1 MYNQPSRVRYAYG
14 GVRVSSKEQGLKD
27 SPQAQMEQIN
37 RYAEHNN
44 IVIIDFIKFY
54 ESGSKK
60 DQPMQRAIDQIKH
73 DKRVELFIVKSIDR
87 FTRGGFKPYGDLKE
101 QLEKL
106 NIGLIDTFGVIGNQ
120 KINTLEYLGLEY
132 DWSVYSPTLKSELLA
147 AEQSRDEIRDIMS
160 RMIGA
165 QIRYCRMG
173 YWVRGDIYGMR
184 CKKIVT
190 SSGKRTILIPHKTE
204 ASMVQKM
211 FQLRAEGKFT
221 DQEIIEQ
228 MNTLG
233 FKTHTQ
239 YLRDKSDPSRI
250 TGKRGGEPLVL
261 KSFLRIINNPVYTGI
276 TCEKWTEYKPIRLKF
291 EGIISID
298 LFNRANKGKF
308 VIHDADG
315 ELKFLV
321 NKDPTRV
328 VKSDKGNMQFPYKR
342 VVTCPHCGKQLH
354 GSSSRGKLGKYYPAY
369 HCRRDGH
376 NFRVPLQEFEETIS
390 ANVRSL
396 QVNMAYLDDFT
407 DAIRN
412 EWERRSKATMSE
424 TDVIDEQIKNLAYE
438 ARQSMDKIKFLNSE
452 TAIKYIEEELVRI
465 EGQIEQLKYQ
475 KTTLKVKKP
484 VEIEDLIRYAKY
496 FFEHL
501 DLLLLQQSN
510 PIAKANFFSL
520 IFNTTPDF
528 SALKIRTPEN
538 KKTTEVSDVFLAL
551 LAPNDHVAGEEGFEP
566 PNAGTRT
573 QCLTTWRLPTGSMII
588 SKMFELSNWRDSTH
602 LRRARDFVFES
613 IAFKR
618 RSP

>member
-1 MYNQPSRVRYAYG
+1 MYNQPTRMRYAYG

-106 NIGLIDTFGVIGNQ
+106 DIGLIDTFGVIGNQ

-173 YWVRGDIYGMR
+173 YWVRGDIYGMK

-190 SSGKRTILIPHKTE
+190 SSGKRTILVPHKIE
-204 ASMVQKM
+204 AILVQKM

-228 MNTLG
+228 MNALG

-239 YLRDKSDPSRI
+239 YLRDKTDPSRI

-261 KSFLRIINNPVYTGI
+261 KSFLRIINNPVYAGI
-276 TCEKWTEYKPIRLKF
+276 TCEKWTEHKPLRLKF
-291 EGIISID
+291 DGIISID

-308 VIHDADG
+308 TIHDADG

-321 NKDPTRV
+321 NKDPAHV

-342 VVTCPHCGKQLH
+342 VVACPHCGKQLH
-354 GSSSRGKLGKYYPAY
+354 ASSSRGKLGKYYPAY

-376 NFRVPLQEFEETIS
+376 NFRVPLQEFEDTIT
-390 ANVRSL
+390 AYVQSL
-396 QVNMAYLDDFT
+396 QVNTAYLQDFT
-407 DAIRN
+407 DAIRK
-412 EWERRSKATMSE
+412 EWDRRSKATMSE

-452 TAIKYIEEELVRI
+452 TAIKYIEEELMRI
-465 EGQIEQLKYQ
+465 EGQINQLKYQ
-475 KTTLKVKKP
+475 KTTLKVKQP
-484 VEIEDLIRYAKY
+484 VEIEDLVRYTKY

-520 IFNTTPDF
+520 IFNNAPSF
-528 SALKIRTPEN
+528 SDLDIRTPEN

-551 LAPNDHVAGEEGFEP
+551 LAHDDHVAGEEGFEP

-573 QCLTTWRLPTGSMII
+573 QCLTTWRLPIVW
-588 SKMFELSNWRDSTH
+588 L
-602 LRRARDFVFES
+602 
-613 IAFKR
+613 
-618 RSP
+618 

>member
-147 AEQSRDEIRDIMS
+147 AEQPRDEIRDIMS

-204 ASMVQKM
+204 ATMVQKM

-221 DQEIIEQ
+221 DQEIIEK

-233 FKTHTQ
+233 FETHAQ

-250 TGKRGGEPLVL
+250 TGKRGGELLVL

-276 TCEKWTEYKPIRLKF
+276 TCEKWTEYKPIKLKF

-298 LFNRANKGKF
+298 LFNRANKRKF

-321 NKDPTRV
+321 KKDPTRV

-342 VVTCPHCGKQLH
+342 VVACPHCGKQLH
-354 GSSSRGKLGKYYPAY
+354 GSSPRGKLGKYYPAY
-369 HCRRDGH
+369 HCRRNGH
-376 NFRVPLQEFEETIS
+376 NFRVPLQEFGDTIS
-390 ANVRSL
+390 AYVRSL
-396 QVNMAYLDDFT
+396 QVNTAYLEDFT
-407 DAIRN
+407 DAIRK
-412 EWERRSKATMSE
+412 EWDRRSKATLSE

-475 KTTLKVKKP
+475 KTTLKVKQP
-484 VEIEDLIRYAKY
+484 VEIEDLIRYTKF

-501 DLLLLQQSN
+501 DILLLQQSK

-528 SALKIRTPEN
+528 SALDVRTPEN
-538 KKTTEVSDVFLAL
+538 KK
-551 LAPNDHVAGEEGFEP
+551 
-566 PNAGTRT
+566 R
-573 QCLTTWRLPTGSMII
+573 QRYLT
-588 SKMFELSNWRDSTH
+588 F
-602 LRRARDFVFES
+602 F
-613 IAFKR
+613 
-618 RSP
+618 

>member
-1 MYNQPSRVRYAYG
+1 MYNQPTRMRYAYG

-106 NIGLIDTFGVIGNQ
+106 DIGLIDTFGVIGNQ

-173 YWVRGDIYGMR
+173 YWVRGDIYGMK

-190 SSGKRTILIPHKTE
+190 SSGKRTILVPHKIE
-204 ASMVQKM
+204 ATLVQKM

-239 YLRDKSDPSRI
+239 YLRDKTDPSRI

-261 KSFLRIINNPVYTGI
+261 KSFLRIINNPVYAGI
-276 TCEKWTEYKPIRLKF
+276 TCEKWTEYKPLRLKF
-291 EGIISID
+291 DGIISID

-308 VIHDADG
+308 TIHDADG

-321 NKDPTRV
+321 NKDPARV
-328 VKSDKGNMQFPYKR
+328 VKSDKGNTQFPYKR

-354 GSSSRGKLGKYYPAY
+354 ASSSRGKLGKYYPAY

-376 NFRVPLQEFEETIS
+376 NFRVPLQEFEDTIT
-390 ANVRSL
+390 AYVQSL
-396 QVNMAYLDDFT
+396 QVNTAYLQDFT
-407 DAIRN
+407 DAIRK
-412 EWERRSKATMSE
+412 EWDRRSKATMSE
-424 TDVIDEQIKNLAYE
+424 TDVIEEQIKNLAYE

-452 TAIKYIEEELVRI
+452 TAIKYIEEELMRI
-465 EGQIEQLKYQ
+465 EGQIDQLKYQ
-475 KTTLKVKKP
+475 KTTLKVKQP
-484 VEIEDLIRYAKY
+484 VEIEDLIRYTKY

-520 IFNTTPDF
+520 IFNNAPSF
-528 SALKIRTPEN
+528 SDLDIRTPEN

-551 LAPNDHVAGEEGFEP
+551 LAPNNHVAG
-566 PNAGTRT
+566 
-573 QCLTTWRLPTGSMII
+573 
-588 SKMFELSNWRDSTH
+588 
-602 LRRARDFVFES
+602 
-613 IAFKR
+613 
-618 RSP
+618 

>member
-204 ASMVQKM
+204 ATMVQKM

-308 VIHDADG
+308 VIHNADG
-315 ELKFLV
+315 ELKFLI

-342 VVTCPHCGKQLH
+342 VVTCPHCDKQLH

-390 ANVRSL
+390 AYVRSL

-407 DAIRN
+407 EAIRN

-465 EGQIEQLKYQ
+465 EGQIDHLKYQ
-475 KTTLKVKKP
+475 KTTLTVKQP
-484 VEIEDLIRYAKY
+484 VEIEDLIRYTKF

-501 DLLLLQQSN
+501 DILLLQQSN

-551 LAPNDHVAGEEGFEP
+551 LAPDYHVAANPERSSNRVRERCLKRLRPLVLPAVQTKPIFCIIFEIS
-566 PNAGTRT
+566 AGVIFRKLYLKKGLV
-573 QCLTTWRLPTGSMII
+573 CL
-588 SKMFELSNWRDSTH
+588 LSC
-602 LRRARDFVFES
+602 
-613 IAFKR
+613 
-618 RSP
+618 

>member
-1 MYNQPSRVRYAYG
+1 MYNQPIKVRYAYG

-204 ASMVQKM
+204 ATMVQKM

-228 MNTLG
+228 VNTLG

-354 GSSSRGKLGKYYPAY
+354 GSSSRDKLGKYYPAY

-390 ANVRSL
+390 AYVRSL

-407 DAIRN
+407 DAIRK
-412 EWERRSKATMSE
+412 EWDRRSKATLSE

-452 TAIKYIEEELVRI
+452 TAIKYIEEELARI
-465 EGQIEQLKYQ
+465 EGQIQQLKYQ
-475 KTTLKVKKP
+475 KTTLKVKQP
-484 VEIEDLIRYAKY
+484 VEIEDLIRYTKF

-501 DLLLLQQSN
+501 DILLLQQSN

-520 IFNTTPDF
+520 IFNTTPTF
-528 SALKIRTPEN
+528 SALEVRTPEN

-551 LAPNDHVAGEEGFEP
+551 LAPDDHLAGVEGFEP
-566 PNAGTRT
+566 PNNGTKTRR
-573 QCLTTWRLPTGSMII
+573 LTTWPHP
-588 SKMFELSNWRDSTH
+588 SKSGLLFGQ
-602 LRRARDFVFES
+602 ES
-613 IAFKR
+613 L
-618 RSP
+618 